1 MFLLKEL
8 WAYLK
13 IRKKW
18 WIAPVIIFL
27 VLFSFLIIFAET
39 SVFGPLIYTLF

>member
-1 MFLLKEL
+1 MEIFKEL
-8 WAYLK
+8 WLYMK

-18 WIAPVIIFL
+18 WITPIIVFLIFL
-27 VLFSFLIIFAET
+27 GFLITFAET

>member
-1 MFLLKEL
+1 MELFKEI
-8 WAYLK
+8 WAYVK

-18 WIAPVIIFL
+18 WIVPVIVFL
-27 VLFSFLIIFAET
+27 IMLSFLIIFAET

>member
-1 MFLLKEL
+1 MGIFKEL
-8 WAYLK
+8 WLYMK

-18 WIAPVIIFL
+18 WITPII
-27 VLFSFLIIFAET
+27 VFLILLGFLIVFAET